1 MTIVHHNER
10 TRYRKTTGGALY
22 LNPRYEGDG
31 LYLNR
36 QGGILGLSNLFSF
49 AKNTALPFLSQ
60 NSGLIKDGIESGA
73 KVASAISDIKR
84 AADEASKLKEMR
96 RIRESMEVKKT
107 PLTEQQKQLI
117 DNAIASASTLKSGG
131 GLKRF

>member
-1 MTIVHHNER
+1 MTIVHQTER
-10 TRYRKTTGGALY
+10 TRYRRATGGALY
-22 LNPRYEGDG
+22 LNPRYEGNG

-36 QGGILGLSNLFSF
+36 SGGILGLSNLFNF

-60 NSGLIKDGIESGA
+60 NSGLIKDGVESGA

-84 AADEASKLKEMR
+84 AVDEADKVKEIKK
-96 RIRESMEVKKT
+96 IRESLQTRVE
-107 PLTEQQKQLI
+107 PLTEHQKQLI
-117 DNAIASASTLKSGG
+117 DSAIASASALKSGA